1 MRSGGW
7 TEVDPS
13 WMLGTEVT
21 GKTVGV
27 VGFGRIGQF
36 ARRARG
42 FDLRV
47 LYASPRGAG
56 VTWAER
62 VSLDEL
68 LTQSDF
74 VSLHVPLTS
83 ASQDLLSRDRIALL
97 KPGAIV
103 VNTARG
109 GVLDDVALA
118 EALAEGRVGAAG
130 LDVFRT
136 SRAYPRLTSDSRTS
150 SSRRTSGRAHARPGR
165 PWRGWRSR
173 TRRASGGAA
182 AAPPGVLSRGASD
195 GHGGRGAERAPSSA
209 GRGCAAWYSRPPRRG
224 ACTLPG
230 RPGRTAPHLAGEEL
244 A

>member
-27 VGFGRIGQF
+27 VGFGRIGQAF

-47 LYASPRGAG
+47 LYASPRDAG

-97 KPGAIV
+97 KGAIV

-130 LDVFRT
+130 SDVFPDEPRV
-136 SRAYPRLTSDSRTS
+136 PRLTSDSRTS
-150 SSRRTSGRAHARPGR
+150 SSRRTSGRARETRAAMARL
-165 PWRGWRSR
+165 
-173 TRRASGGAA
+173 ALEDAA
-182 AAPPGVLSRGASD
+182 RV
-195 GHGGRGAERAPSSA
+195 GRGE
-209 GRGCAAWYSRPPRRG
+209 PP
-224 ACTLPG
+224 LHPVS
-230 RPGRTAPHLAGEEL
+230 
-244 A
+244 